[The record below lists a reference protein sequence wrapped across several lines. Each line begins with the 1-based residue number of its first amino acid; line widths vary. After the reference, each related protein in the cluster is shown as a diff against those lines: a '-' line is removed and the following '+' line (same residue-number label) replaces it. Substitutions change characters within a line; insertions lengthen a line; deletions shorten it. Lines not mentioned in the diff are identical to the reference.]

1 MLTTKAISVIPFFS
15 FANFIFPLLFTTHK
29 LYFYFILQLFCCFV
43 KTINKLYAIF
53 FLVMKMYMERLRLL
67 RESNGKYQKDIA
79 EILNMKQQQ
88 YQRYE
93 NGITEMSISLLNI
106 LADYYDTSIDY
117 IIGRTDE
124 KKPYPKSKK

>member
-1 MLTTKAISVIPFFS
+1 
-15 FANFIFPLLFTTHK
+15 
-29 LYFYFILQLFCCFV
+29 
-43 KTINKLYAIF
+43 
-53 FLVMKMYMERLRLL
+53 MYMERLRLL
-67 RESNGKYQKDIA
+67 RESKGKYQKDIA

>member
-1 MLTTKAISVIPFFS
+1 
-15 FANFIFPLLFTTHK
+15 
-29 LYFYFILQLFCCFV
+29 
-43 KTINKLYAIF
+43 
-53 FLVMKMYMERLRLL
+53 MERLRLL
-67 RESNGKYQKDIA
+67 RESKGKYQKDIA

>member
-1 MLTTKAISVIPFFS
+1 
-15 FANFIFPLLFTTHK
+15 
-29 LYFYFILQLFCCFV
+29 
-43 KTINKLYAIF
+43 
-53 FLVMKMYMERLRLL
+53 MYMERLKLL
-67 RESNGKYQKDIA
+67 RESKGKYQKDIA

-117 IIGRTDE
+117 ITGRTDE

>member
-1 MLTTKAISVIPFFS
+1 
-15 FANFIFPLLFTTHK
+15 
-29 LYFYFILQLFCCFV
+29 
-43 KTINKLYAIF
+43 
-53 FLVMKMYMERLRLL
+53 MYMERLKLL
-67 RESNGKYQKDIA
+67 REFNGKYQKDIA

-124 KKPYPKSKK
+124 KKPYPKRKK

>member
-1 MLTTKAISVIPFFS
+1 MVNL
-15 FANFIFPLLFTTHK
+15 
-29 LYFYFILQLFCCFV
+29 CCIIIGW
-43 KTINKLYAIF
+43 KKI
-53 FLVMKMYMERLRLL
+53 
-67 RESNGKYQKDIA
+67 
-79 EILNMKQQQ
+79 

>member
-1 MLTTKAISVIPFFS
+1 
-15 FANFIFPLLFTTHK
+15 
-29 LYFYFILQLFCCFV
+29 
-43 KTINKLYAIF
+43 
-53 FLVMKMYMERLRLL
+53 MYMERLRIL
-67 RESNGKYQKDIA
+67 RESKGKYQKDIA

>member
-1 MLTTKAISVIPFFS
+1 
-15 FANFIFPLLFTTHK
+15 
-29 LYFYFILQLFCCFV
+29 
-43 KTINKLYAIF
+43 
-53 FLVMKMYMERLRLL
+53 MYMERLRLL

>member
-1 MLTTKAISVIPFFS
+1 
-15 FANFIFPLLFTTHK
+15 
-29 LYFYFILQLFCCFV
+29 
-43 KTINKLYAIF
+43 
-53 FLVMKMYMERLRLL
+53 MERLKLL
-67 RESNGKYQKDIA
+67 RESKGKYQKDIA

-117 IIGRTDE
+117 ITGRTDE

>member
-1 MLTTKAISVIPFFS
+1 
-15 FANFIFPLLFTTHK
+15 
-29 LYFYFILQLFCCFV
+29 
-43 KTINKLYAIF
+43 
-53 FLVMKMYMERLRLL
+53 MKMYMERLKLL
-67 RESNGKYQKDIA
+67 RESKGKYQKDIA

-117 IIGRTDE
+117 IIGRTDK

>member
-1 MLTTKAISVIPFFS
+1 
-15 FANFIFPLLFTTHK
+15 
-29 LYFYFILQLFCCFV
+29 
-43 KTINKLYAIF
+43 
-53 FLVMKMYMERLRLL
+53 MKMYMERLRLL

>member
-1 MLTTKAISVIPFFS
+1 
-15 FANFIFPLLFTTHK
+15 
-29 LYFYFILQLFCCFV
+29 
-43 KTINKLYAIF
+43 
-53 FLVMKMYMERLRLL
+53 MKMYMERLKLL
-67 RESNGKYQKDIA
+67 RESKGKYQKDIA

>member
-1 MLTTKAISVIPFFS
+1 
-15 FANFIFPLLFTTHK
+15 
-29 LYFYFILQLFCCFV
+29 
-43 KTINKLYAIF
+43 
-53 FLVMKMYMERLRLL
+53 MYMERLRLL
-67 RESNGKYQKDIA
+67 RESKGNYQKDIA

>member
-1 MLTTKAISVIPFFS
+1 
-15 FANFIFPLLFTTHK
+15 
-29 LYFYFILQLFCCFV
+29 
-43 KTINKLYAIF
+43 
-53 FLVMKMYMERLRLL
+53 MKMYMERLMLL

>member
-1 MLTTKAISVIPFFS
+1 
-15 FANFIFPLLFTTHK
+15 
-29 LYFYFILQLFCCFV
+29 
-43 KTINKLYAIF
+43 
-53 FLVMKMYMERLRLL
+53 MERLRLL